1 MERYETRIDDGTLY
15 VEVGD
20 DDLEIGRLED
30 VYELVGGE
38 SYTIEYDEKAQAT
51 SWIDT
56 DDDGTFTFDVRETLA
71 DMDYN
76 ETIVEKLAS
85 KPVDATNA
93 DGYPVRTATF
103 AQLMMEIWD
112 SKGAV
117 DLSE

>member
-1 MERYETRIDDGTLY
+1 MERYDTRIDDDTLF

-20 DDLEIGRLED
+20 DDLEIGRLD
-30 VYELVGGE
+30 DIYDLVGGE
-38 SYTIEYDEKAQAT
+38 TYTIEYSEKAQAAAWLT
-51 SWIDT
+51 T

-85 KPVDATNA
+85 KPVDATNT

-112 SKGAV
+112 SKGTV